1 MREMTVAEYYQMI
14 ANMKFVGDSTYAI
27 TYGPKIILT
36 DIEDYL

>member
-14 ANMKFVGDSTYAI
+14 ANMKFVGYAI